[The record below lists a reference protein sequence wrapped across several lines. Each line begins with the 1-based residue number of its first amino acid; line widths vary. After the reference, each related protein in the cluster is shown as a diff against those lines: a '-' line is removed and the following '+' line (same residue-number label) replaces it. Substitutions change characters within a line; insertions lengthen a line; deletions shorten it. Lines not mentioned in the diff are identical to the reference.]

1 MSVKVVARAIGAV
14 PDKDVGAGICVFA
27 CVRMSA
33 FFCVC
38 AFLLRCAVV
47 CGIFESCL
55 LYIYM
60 LSMILSTIKI
70 RRHELQGMH
79 ARSHKMH
86 ARTHRHAHNHPHVMT
101 THRMYTI
108 CSKITDALLA
118 Q

>member
-14 PDKDVGAGICVFA
+14 PDKDVGAGICVCGYVRVCA
-27 CVRMSA
+27 CVFVGA
-33 FFCVC
+33 C
-38 AFLLRCAVV
+38 LLR

-60 LSMILSTIKI
+60 HSMVLSKMQI
-70 RRHELQGMH
+70 RRHEPPGMH
-79 ARSHKMH
+79 ARSHKMPS
-86 ARTHRHAHNHPHVMT
+86 RTHKHAHNHPHVMT

-108 CSKITDALLA
+108 CSKLTDALLA

>member
-1 MSVKVVARAIGAV
+1 MVARAIGAV

-27 CVRMSA
+27 
-33 FFCVC
+33 FLLVC
-38 AFLLRCAVV
+38 ACLLR

-60 LSMILSTIKI
+60 HSMVLSKMQI
-70 RRHELQGMH
+70 RRHEPPGMH
-79 ARSHKMH
+79 ARSHKMPS
-86 ARTHRHAHNHPHVMT
+86 RTHKHAHNYPHVMT

-108 CSKITDALLA
+108 CSKLTDALLA